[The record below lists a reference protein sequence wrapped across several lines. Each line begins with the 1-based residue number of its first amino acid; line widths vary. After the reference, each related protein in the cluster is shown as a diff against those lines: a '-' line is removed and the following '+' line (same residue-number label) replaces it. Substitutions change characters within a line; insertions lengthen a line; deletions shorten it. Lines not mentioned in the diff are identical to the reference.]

1 MQKSRYR
8 KIQEEAI
15 RKASKTWVWPPLPPA
30 MNFCASTVDIYL
42 QICMYVDVEY
52 EIKQEKIFQP
62 NVIAPSYPSQAYLG
76 M

>member
-1 MQKSRYR
+1 
-8 KIQEEAI
+8 
-15 RKASKTWVWPPLPPA
+15 